1 MTSQDQNVRTHGSTP
16 RLVYLVSVITAIG
29 GFLFGYDT
37 GVISGALLYIEKD
50 FTLSPFVEG
59 VVVSAI
65 LVGAILGALAGGP
78 LSDRI
83 GRRPALLVLAVIFCV
98 GSLLAAFSVS
108 VPMLIGARVILG
120 VAVGGASVL
129 VPVFISEAAP
139 PHLRGRLVSVN
150 QLLLTVGI
158 LGAYLTNAL
167 FAYDGGWR
175 WMFALGVV
183 PALALALGIL
193 PLPETPRW
201 LVEQGR
207 RDEALDVLKRL
218 RGNDR
223 AAVEELEEIERIS
236 EEEEQQHTSVRDLL
250 QPWVRPALIAGI
262 GVSVFGQASGINT
275 VIYYAPKIFTAA
287 GLGSSSAI
295 FATVGVG
302 VVNVIMTLV
311 GMSLIDKAGRRLL
324 LMIGFATMA
333 LCHIALGFVL
343 GGTVDGTTGVIAI
356 ACVLVYIAAFAVSVG
371 VVVFVLPSEIYPLR
385 IRGAA
390 MSTTLMCN
398 WTMNFIVS
406 LTFLSLLSGL
416 GKSPT
421 FWLYAAVCIL
431 GFGYAARLVPETK
444 GRTLEQIERWL
455 RAGGDG
461 PIPEAASG
469 NSGAAAARER
479 S

>member
-1 MTSQDQNVRTHGSTP
+1 
-16 RLVYLVSVITAIG
+16 
-29 GFLFGYDT
+29 
-37 GVISGALLYIEKD
+37 
-50 FTLSPFVEG
+50 
-59 VVVSAI
+59 VVSAI
-65 LVGAILGALAGGP
+65 LVGAILGAMSGGP

-83 GRRPALLVLAVIFCV
+83 GRRRAILVLAAIFCA

-108 VPMLIGARVILG
+108 VPMLIGARVVLG

-158 LGAYLTNAL
+158 LGAYLINAL

-175 WMFALGVV
+175 WMFGLGVV
-183 PALALALGIL
+183 PALALAIGIV

-201 LVEQGR
+201 LVEKGR
-207 RDEALDVLKRL
+207 RDEALEVLQRL
-218 RGNDR
+218 RGDETT
-223 AAVEELEEIERIS
+223 ASQELEDIEHIG
-236 EEEEQQHTSVRDLL
+236 EQEEQEHTGVRDLL

-295 FATVGVG
+295 LATVGVG
-302 VVNVIMTLV
+302 VVNVVMTVV
-311 GMSLIDKAGRRLL
+311 GMSLVDRAGRRLL
-324 LMIGFATMA
+324 LMVGFALMA
-333 LCHIALGFVL
+333 LCHIVLGAVL
-343 GGTVDGTTGVIAI
+343 GGTVNGTTGVIAI
-356 ACVLVYIAAFAVSVG
+356 ATVLVYIAAFAISVG

-390 MSTTLMCN
+390 MSATLMCN

-406 LTFLSLLSGL
+406 LTFLSLLNGL

-421 FWLYAAVCIL
+421 FWLYAFVCIL
-431 GFGYAARLVPETK
+431 GFGYAVKLVPETK
-444 GRTLEQIERWL
+444 GRTLEGIEQWL
-455 RAGGDG
+455 RSGGHG
-461 PIPEAASG
+461 EIPTGG
-469 NSGAAAARER
+469 NEGGEPSRGRT
-479 S
+479 

>member
-1 MTSQDQNVRTHGSTP
+1 MAAQDRNTDTTPSTP
-16 RLVYLVSVITAIG
+16 RLVYLVAVITAIG

-37 GVISGALLYIEKD
+37 GVISGALLFIEKD
-50 FTLSPFVEG
+50 FSLSPFVEG

-78 LSDRI
+78 LSDRF
-83 GRRPALLVLAVIFCV
+83 GRRRGILALAAVFCV

-108 VPMLIGARVILG
+108 VSMLIGARVILG

-139 PHLRGRLVSVN
+139 PRLRGRLVSVN

-175 WMFALGVV
+175 WMFGLGVV
-183 PALALALGIL
+183 PALALALGIV

-201 LVEQGR
+201 LVEKGR
-207 RDEALDVLKRL
+207 RDEALSVLQRL
-218 RGNDR
+218 RGDEASATR
-223 AAVEELEEIERIS
+223 ELEEIERIS
-236 EEEEQQHTSVRDLL
+236 DEEEQQHTSVRDLL

-302 VVNVIMTLV
+302 VVNVVMTLV
-311 GMSLIDKAGRRLL
+311 GMALVDRAGRRMLL
-324 LMIGFATMA
+324 IVGFALMA
-333 LCHIALGFVL
+333 ICLIVLGAVL
-343 GGTVDGTTGVIAI
+343 GGTVTGTTGVVAI
-356 ACVLVYIAAFAVSVG
+356 GCVLVYIAAFAVSVG
-371 VVVFVLPSEIYPLR
+371 VVVFVLPSELYPLR

-390 MSTTLMCN
+390 MSATLMCN
-398 WTMNFIVS
+398 WTVNFIVS
-406 LTFLSLLSGL
+406 LTFLSLLNGL

-431 GFGYAARLVPETK
+431 GLGYAVKLVPETK
-444 GRTLEQIERWL
+444 GRTLEQIEGWL
-455 RAGGDG
+455 RSGDG
-461 PIPEAASG
+461 GEIPMAGEGDAST
-469 NSGAAAARER
+469 GAHA
-479 S
+479 